1 MAINLILFGA
11 TGLGL
16 LAVGFSARPAT
27 QAIEQPAA
35 ISSPAAVLETTATPI
50 KLKLD
55 EASVPDLPAK
65 GTYGP
70 DGVFIPAGMT
80 LEEVYAEHDAEVARL
95 MAAMPDDPLIGSTA
109 YVDPETG
116 EETSVDLIA
125 F

>member
-16 LAVGFSARPAT
+16 LAVGLSAGPAP
-27 QAIEQPAA
+27 QAIEQPAV
-35 ISSPAAVLETTATPI
+35 ITTPAPVLETAATAI
-50 KLKLD
+50 KFELD
-55 EASVPDLPAK
+55 EASVPAEPAK

-80 LEEVYAEHDAEVARL
+80 LEDVYAEHDAEVARL
-95 MAAMPDDPLIGSTA
+95 MAAMPDDPLIGGMS
-109 YVDPETG
+109 YVDAETG
-116 EETSVDLIA
+116 EEIPIDLIA

>member
-1 MAINLILFGA
+1 MAVNLILFGA

-16 LAVGFSARPAT
+16 LAVGFSDRPAPDVT
-27 QAIEQPAA
+27 VPPAA
-35 ISSPAAVLETTATPI
+35 ISAPAPVLETMASPI
-50 KLKLD
+50 KLGLAK
-55 EASVPDLPAK
+55 PAPA

-95 MAAMPDDPLIGSTA
+95 MAVMPDDPLIGATA
-109 YVDPETG
+109 YVDEETG
-116 EETSVDLIA
+116 EETSIDLIA

>member
-16 LAVGFSARPAT
+16 LAVGFSARPAP

-35 ISSPAAVLETTATPI
+35 ISAPAPTLETAATPI
-50 KLKLD
+50 KFELD
-55 EASVPDLPAK
+55 EASVPAETAN

-80 LEEVYAEHDAEVARL
+80 LEEVYAEHDAEGARL
-95 MAAMPDDPLIGSTA
+95 MAAMPADPLIGSTA

>member
-1 MAINLILFGA
+1 MAINLMLFGA

-16 LAVGFSARPAT
+16 LAVGVTARPAPEVH
-27 QAIEQPAA
+27 QQPPA
-35 ISSPAAVLETTATPI
+35 ISAPAPVQETAASPI
-50 KLKLD
+50 KFELSKPV
-55 EASVPDLPAK
+55 EADRST

-95 MAAMPDDPLIGSTA
+95 MAAMPDDPLIGSVA
-109 YVDPETG
+109 YVDPDSG
-116 EETSVDLIA
+116 DETSIDLIA

>member
-1 MAINLILFGA
+1 MAVNLILFGA

-16 LAVGFSARPAT
+16 LAVSFSDSPAADLT
-27 QAIEQPAA
+27 SPPAA
-35 ISSPAAVLETTATPI
+35 ITAPAPVLETTASPI
-50 KLKLD
+50 KLELAKTTKAD
-55 EASVPDLPAK
+55 TSPA

-95 MAAMPDDPLIGSTA
+95 MAAMPDDPLIGATV
-109 YVDPETG
+109 YVDEETG
-116 EETSVDLIA
+116 EQTSIDLIA

>member
-1 MAINLILFGA
+1 MAINSILFGA
-11 TGLGL
+11 IGLGL
-16 LAVGFSARPAT
+16 LAVGLSARPAS

-35 ISSPAAVLETTATPI
+35 FSAPVLETTATPI

-55 EASVPDLPAK
+55 EPSVPDQPAK

-95 MAAMPDDPLIGSTA
+95 MSAMPDDPLIGSTA
-109 YVDPETG
+109 YIDSETG